1 MQGFKEF
8 LIMVGGAILFA
19 ILVITLY
26 TYCL

>member
-1 MQGFKEF
+1 MKGIKEF